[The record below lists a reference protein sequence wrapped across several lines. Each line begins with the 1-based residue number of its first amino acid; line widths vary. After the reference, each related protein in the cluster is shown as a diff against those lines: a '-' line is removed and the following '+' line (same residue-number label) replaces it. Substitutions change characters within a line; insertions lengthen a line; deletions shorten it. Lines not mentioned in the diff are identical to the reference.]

1 MKVRIDIKNWS
12 GNYRSYVRDFKNERH
27 LNNYLNKANKD
38 HTMSKVIGVEVID
51 KQDKYFFKK

>member
-12 GNYRSYVRDFKNERH
+12 GNYRSYVRDFNDERH

-38 HTMSKVIGVEVID
+38 HSMSKIIGVEVID
-51 KQDKYFFKK
+51 DKSQ

>member
-12 GNYRSYVRDFKNERH
+12 GNYRSYVRDFNDERH

-38 HTMSKVIGVEVID
+38 HSMSKIIGVEVID
-51 KQDKYFFKK
+51 KEDKYFFKK

>member
-12 GNYRSYVRDFKNERH
+12 GNYRSYVRDFNDDRH

-38 HTMSKVIGVEVID
+38 HGTSKIIGVEVID
-51 KQDKYFFKK
+51 KEDKYFFKK